1 MHHRGGPS
9 GLGCWRD
16 RPWGKR
22 WLRRWTGLRSSL
34 TVGLSAVLGG
44 LVLAACDPQRIEQL
58 EEGVATEADVR
69 AQFGEPA
76 ATYRDDDGSMT
87 LEFPR
92 QPEGHRNYMITLGAD
107 GKMSALRQVLKPEE
121 FAKLRPGLDKLQVR
135 RLLGRPASTQP
146 LPLKQQETWE
156 WRYLG
161 AGNEALLFFV
171 NFDADGRVLDTGS
184 RRDPRQ
190 DGG

>member
-1 MHHRGGPS
+1 MQHRGGPA
-9 GLGCWRD
+9 GRCRARLGGWAGWR
-16 RPWGKR
+16 WR
-22 WLRRWTGLRSSL
+22 WRW
-34 TVGLSAVLGG
+34 VAGLSAVVASLT
-44 LVLAACDPQRIEQL
+44 LAACDPQRIEKL

-76 ATYRDDDGSMT
+76 ATYRDDDGSVT

-146 LPLKQQETWE
+146 LPLKQQEVWE
-156 WRYLG
+156 WRYLS
-161 AGNEALLFFV
+161 ASNEALLFFV